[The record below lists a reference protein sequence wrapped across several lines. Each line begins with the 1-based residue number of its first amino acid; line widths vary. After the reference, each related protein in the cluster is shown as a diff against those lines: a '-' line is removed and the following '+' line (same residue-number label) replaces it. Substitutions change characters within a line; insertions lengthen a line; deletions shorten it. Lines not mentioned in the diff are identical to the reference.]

1 MIRKLVYILQASL
14 ITVGGL
20 ILALGAIFWMAAMM
34 DSLFSYRSPLA
45 NNPPEPG
52 EGSGVRSTRRVVFIL
67 VDALRE
73 DTALNSQ
80 VMPFLAQ
87 LRQQGATA
95 TMHSRPPSYSQPGY
109 STLLVGAWPD
119 LNDGP
124 AVNLEYE
131 DIPTFTQD
139 DLFTAAHR
147 AGLKTAISAFNWF
160 DKLVPQEAV
169 DISFYTTEE
178 DQLADEQVVAA
189 AIPWLQTDAYQLILI
204 HFDQVDY
211 AGHHEGGPQDPRW
224 DEAAR
229 RADDLIRRLAAILD
243 LSQDTILVVSDH
255 GQIDGGGHG
264 GDEAVTLTEPFVLAG
279 AGVIPGEYGD
289 INLVDVAPTLA
300 TLLGVNL
307 PATSQGRPL
316 TEMLELVPEQAQ
328 ALQGRLTAQQGE
340 LLEKY
345 TQAIGQPFELPAGT
359 SVAAFQ
365 KALEDARS
373 ARLVREQLLRTLL
386 ALIVAVLPLYWIV
399 RSKRQV
405 LWLVAGALLYVLT
418 FNVLYAVVGGHTY
431 SLSWVSSAEELVTY
445 LAKIILSALI
455 ISWALVLLGLKLY
468 RQSPSRAAGLIIG
481 FVALTIYA
489 LALPVLFSYAING
502 PVVTWTLPQFRSTFL
517 AFFSLIQIAGIAIFG
532 LMLAGLTGVAVWFAG
547 KISQRDTDSLQP
559 G

>member
-1 MIRKLVYILQASL
+1 MIRKLVYILQVSL
-14 ITVGGL
+14 IVVGSI

-45 NNPPEPG
+45 NNPPQPG
-52 EGSGVRSTRRVVFIL
+52 EGSGVRSTRRVVFVL

-73 DTALNSQ
+73 DTALNNQ

-124 AVNLEYE
+124 AANLEYE

-139 DLFTAAHR
+139 DLFSAAHR
-147 AGLKTAISAFNWF
+147 AGLKTAISGYNWF

-169 DISFYTTEE
+169 DVSFYTAGE
-178 DQLADEQVVAA
+178 DRLADEQVVAA
-189 AIPWLQTDAYQLILI
+189 AIPWLQTDAYQLVLI
-204 HFDQVDY
+204 HIDQVDY
-211 AGHHEGGPQDPRW
+211 AGHHEGGPRDPRW

-229 RADDLIRRLAAILD
+229 RADDLIRQIAAALD
-243 LSQDTILVVSDH
+243 LSQDTVLVVSDH
-255 GQIDGGGHG
+255 GQIDAGGHG
-264 GDEAVTLTEPFVLAG
+264 GDEALTLTEPFVLAG
-279 AGVIPGEYGD
+279 AGVILGDYGD
-289 INLVDVAPTLA
+289 INMVDVAPTLA

-307 PATSQGRPL
+307 PGTSQGRPL
-316 TEMLELVPEQAQ
+316 AEMLELIPEQAQ
-328 ALQGRLTAQQGE
+328 ALQGRLTAQQGQ

-359 SVAAFQ
+359 SVAAYQ

-373 ARLVREQLLRTLL
+373 ARLLRERLSRSFL
-386 ALIVAVLPLYWIV
+386 ALIVAVLPLYWLL
-399 RSKRQV
+399 RSKSQV
-405 LWLVAGALLYVLT
+405 VWLVAGAFLYVLA

-431 SLSWVSSAEELVTY
+431 SLSWVSSAEELMAY
-445 LAKIILSALI
+445 LAKITLGALT

-468 RQSPSRAAGLIIG
+468 RQSPSRAAGLVIG
-481 FVALTIYA
+481 FIALTIYA
-489 LALPVLFSYAING
+489 LALPVL
-502 PVVTWTLPQFRSTFL
+502 
-517 AFFSLIQIAGIAIFG
+517 
-532 LMLAGLTGVAVWFAG
+532 
-547 KISQRDTDSLQP
+547 
-559 G
+559 